1 MENLFLLSG
10 LKEWLLMPYIL
21 FVQNFEEITDQPVA
35 FVLCDIAVL

>member
-10 LKEWLLMPYIL
+10 LKEWPRMPYIL
-21 FVQNFEEITDQPVA
+21 VVQNFEEITDQPVA